1 MGQVF
6 CTRGPVPPDSPTYV
20 ERAADRELRQRLL
33 AMNYAWLAEPP
44 RMGKTS
50 LLYRLRAQ
58 PISYDYTL
66 AYVDLEGLD
75 RGSEARWYRGLC
87 SRLAPQLE
95 GAAKGL
101 PEVGDRPGF
110 GHFLRCLA
118 ERAAESSCRIAIAL
132 DALENVPKDFA
143 AGFFGAIRKALDA
156 RRSEPCFRSL
166 TFILA
171 GAFDPRDLSE
181 ASRLP
186 PFPLTQRVA
195 LRDFY
200 RPQVRQLVDLLGVTG
215 DAAAIADR
223 IYHWTSGQPY
233 LTQRVC
239 ALLAEG
245 DLPLTSE
252 GVDRAAERIWQE
264 GDEHLSHIFKG
275 LEEAPRAREYLERIM
290 ADQPLR
296 FAPSTNRLQARL
308 ALLGVIKADGRGR
321 CIVRNRIYQE
331 ALRYHF
337 HDGEK

>member
-118 ERAAESSCRIAIAL
+118 ERAA
-132 DALENVPKDFA
+132 V
-143 AGFFGAIRKALDA
+143 IR
-156 RRSEPCFRSL
+156 
-166 TFILA
+166 
-171 GAFDPRDLSE
+171 
-181 ASRLP
+181 
-186 PFPLTQRVA
+186 
-195 LRDFY
+195 
-200 RPQVRQLVDLLGVTG
+200 G
-215 DAAAIADR
+215 DAFRTLDR
-223 IYHWTSGQPY
+223 
-233 LTQRVC
+233 
-239 ALLAEG
+239 LAECG
-245 DLPLTSE
+245 PFDLVFLDPPYRYFTRPGRLLELLEALGGSSYLADGGLVIVQHDKRT
-252 GVDRAAERIWQE
+252 ALPERI
-264 GDEHLSHIFKG
+264 GRLGRSDLRNYGNTSVTFLARTLS
-275 LEEAPRAREYLERIM
+275 
-290 ADQPLR
+290 
-296 FAPSTNRLQARL
+296 
-308 ALLGVIKADGRGR
+308 
-321 CIVRNRIYQE
+321 
-331 ALRYHF
+331 
-337 HDGEK
+337 